1 MSAWIALSLRIQW
14 SGYEDQSPDLR
25 LTVTDE
31 RGTILLTLLGGVMT
45 PFMRISHPKRTTL
58 PPYYADARTVHRGTG
73 RRRTE
78 TKVWFIADGSSN
90 ELYIREQGSWKRVGS
105 GQAEADALPAALRV
119 LHAGSLIQVF
129 TDDASASAE
138 DESPPRIA
146 IQEPDDTTTL
156 AQREASALDNLIAT
170 VAVRGVRPRKDDGKE
185 DMCGAKVYSMKVKP
199 SLLTSTDASTR
210 KLLLAMCTDPFWTRG
225 DLCVGY
231 SALKSGGGGAM

>member
-1 MSAWIALSLRIQW
+1 LRSQW

-31 RGTILLTLLGGVMT
+31 RGTILLTLLGGVMST
-45 PFMRISHPKRTTL
+45 HMGNLSHPKRTTL

-146 IQEPDDTTTL
+146 IQQPDDTTTL
-156 AQREASALDNLIAT
+156 AQRKASALDNLIAT
-170 VAVRGVRPRKDDGKE
+170 VAVRGVRPRNDDGKE

-231 SALKSGGGGAM
+231 SALKSGGAAM